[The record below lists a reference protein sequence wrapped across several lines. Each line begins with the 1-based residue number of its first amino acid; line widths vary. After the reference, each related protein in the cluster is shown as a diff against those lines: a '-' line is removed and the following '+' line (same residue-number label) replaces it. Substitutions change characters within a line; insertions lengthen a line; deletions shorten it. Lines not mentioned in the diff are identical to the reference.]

1 MNLSYIEIKTKL
13 GILHAVGTNNYLIS
27 LNWGEKRFFES
38 LTKKPNLFLKETKKQ
53 INFYMQEKKINFD
66 IPLDPKGTNFQKKV
80 WKNINNIKWGK
91 STSYKRI
98 AKKIFKEITPFGP
111 RSVGN
116 ACFYNP
122 IIILIPCHRI
132 ICSNGN
138 IGGYNNKLWR
148 KKKLLSLEK

>member
-38 LTKKPNLFLKETKKQ
+38 LTKKPNLLLKETKKQ
-53 INFYMQEKKINFD
+53 INFYMQGKKINFD

-98 AKKIFKEITPFGP
+98 AKKIFKEIPPFGP
-111 RSVGN
+111 RSIGN

-132 ICSNGN
+132 IYSNGN

>member
-80 WKNINNIKWGK
+80 WKNIKNIKWGK

-98 AKKIFKEITPFGP
+98 AKKF
-111 RSVGN
+111 
-116 ACFYNP
+116 
-122 IIILIPCHRI
+122 L
-132 ICSNGN
+132 
-138 IGGYNNKLWR
+138 R
-148 KKKLLSLEK
+148 K